1 MDPFLGIIGLV
12 LSFGIAMVLVIKKL
26 NYGLALTLGAI
37 VLGLFFEQ
45 GPGGLLN
52 VVYFT
57 ITDMTTLELVAAVVL
72 IPVLAKSLVDTGL
85 MDTLIQGLKSK
96 LSARAVLAIIPAAFG
111 IFTMTGGALISAPMI
126 DGEGSKLEVSAEKK
140 SIINLWFR
148 HVWFCVSP
156 LVPTLI
162 IIQSM
167 TGVSL
172 YSIILINMPIF
183 IVHTTVGYILLI
195 RPIRNNDRL
204 KSSENLW
211 YKVGKSS
218 APIVITV
225 IVNILGL
232 PLSLSLLTGVV
243 SALILG
249 KFNLRKSAK
258 TIKDGLQWGL
268 VVAAFGSMY
277 FRYMIQFAGVDKFIV
292 SYANSLGVPMIA
304 FLTAIPLIFGF
315 ITANP
320 TTSAIISVS
329 LVTGYMENLTAAQI
343 SLLYVSSF
351 MSYFVSPLHLCLIL
365 TVGYFK
371 PKLKGVYK
379 WLLPLAAMDYVI
391 ALITGFLL
399 LGLV

>member
-1 MDPFLGIIGLV
+1 
-12 LSFGIAMVLVIKKL
+12 
-26 NYGLALTLGAI
+26 
-37 VLGLFFEQ
+37 
-45 GPGGLLN
+45 
-52 VVYFT
+52 
-57 ITDMTTLELVAAVVL
+57 
-72 IPVLAKSLVDTGL
+72 
-85 MDTLIQGLKSK
+85 
-96 LSARAVLAIIPAAFG
+96 
-111 IFTMTGGALISAPMI
+111 
-126 DGEGSKLEVSAEKK
+126 
-140 SIINLWFR
+140 
-148 HVWFCVSP
+148 
-156 LVPTLI
+156 
-162 IIQSM
+162 
-167 TGVSL
+167 
-172 YSIILINMPIF
+172 MPIF